1 MKQDYDGNILIKKEG
16 SRLQLEGSEI
26 SMMLA
31 SDKFN
36 RDNVRSLSLGTVLL
50 NIWLYYLTGGGEK
63 TFIYWNGHG
72 IQIKILSLST

>member
-63 TFIYWNGHG
+63 TFIY
-72 IQIKILSLST
+72 